1 MYLLLKIKCRNR
13 SSSLRVSSTKTSNDT
28 ISLTL
33 TLNTSEQTIPLA
45 STDEN
50 MTQHIEYEHKQM
62 ILELKNQ
69 LEKTMKKR
77 IRLQRLTTDCQN
89 EQKRLTADFRRW
101 QKLYGESIQEK
112 PRVQEDGERKLAE
125 LKQEYSRIQQLYD
138 QL

>member
-1 MYLLLKIKCRNR
+1 
-13 SSSLRVSSTKTSNDT
+13 
-28 ISLTL
+28 
-33 TLNTSEQTIPLA
+33 
-45 STDEN
+45 